1 MEVRQ
6 QHLSKYPLCLQYQRH
21 PGYNNPA
28 ALDNRDLTTVDGVG
42 HKPYLEC
49 LRKRTSTMKRGTL
62 VVMIQYASQLS
73 TYAKIET

>member
-21 PGYNNPA
+21 PGYNIL
-28 ALDNRDLTTVDGVG
+28 ALDNRDLTAVDGVG